1 MVFMLDESDTLDPRI
16 GQKNPIGTSKGAI
29 DLTESMAYASNDFG
43 FLDRLR
49 SLNNAFL
56 PNFAL
61 LFVYVLILNREGAF
75 VPSNNES
82 LYLLQ
87 LAKFWNPNF
96 LSNDWTFSG
105 PLFSHFVFNLIFG
118 PLTLLF
124 SLEVV
129 GWVGRILSW
138 SLILFALFQLGK
150 HFQIPLWMIT
160 ASIFLWL
167 FYGQSIVGGEWIL
180 GTFEAKCTAYGLLF
194 FSLNGF
200 IQQRLILPSILL
212 GLAFTF
218 HPVVGLWSAL
228 AVGFTLIVLRYP
240 IGAVIKSG
248 CYTTLFALPALIPL
262 LMTPFQSGDQSA
274 ESWKFLALV
283 VIPYHFDPF
292 YFGASGKHLLLLAI
306 LLCFNWIHFKS
317 DRNNH
322 ALRLLI
328 FFQAFLGLFFVLG
341 FVARFT
347 DNYQVLMFMPCR
359 LFPVLLPLFFF
370 FHLSSALHH
379 FSSIK
384 MRKGL
389 VMVGCL
395 ALVMFGN
402 PVDIFVDTV
411 KKHYS
416 MWSRQEEDWEK
427 AFKWV
432 AKNTPNNSIII
443 SPPWRGE
450 SFYLSQ
456 RAQIASWWVPR
467 LDRLTEWRER
477 LESLAGNVSGV
488 RPETTKA
495 RLEYMVAHYNQLP
508 PTEIASLVAKYGAEY
523 LVSSTTYGYPVI
535 FQSGTYKVY
544 SLNEGPSS

>member
-1 MVFMLDESDTLDPRI
+1 MSIDSDTLKTGAGQRNRI
-16 GQKNPIGTSKGAI
+16 GLSRNPFPTTRIGICSR
-29 DLTESMAYASNDFG
+29 DFG
-43 FLDRLR
+43 WVKESFFL
-49 SLNNAFL
+49 
-56 PNFAL
+56 NFSV
-61 LFVYVLILNREGAF
+61 LFAYVLIMNREGFF

-87 LAKFWNPNF
+87 LAKLWNPN
-96 LSNDWTFSG
+96 LLVSDWTFSG
-105 PLFSHFVFNLIFG
+105 PLFTHFVFNLIFG
-118 PLTLLF
+118 PLTLVF

-129 GWVGRILSW
+129 GWMGRILCW
-138 SLILFALFQLGK
+138 SLILLALVQLGK
-150 HFQIPLWMIT
+150 HFRIPLWMIT
-160 ASIFLWL
+160 ASVLLWL

-180 GTFEAKCTAYGLLF
+180 GTFEAKCIAYALLL

-200 IQQRLILPSILL
+200 MQERQVGPSILL
-212 GLAFTF
+212 GLAFSF
-218 HPVVGLWSAL
+218 HAVVGLWSAL

-240 IGAVIKSG
+240 IGALIKSG

-262 LMTPFQSGDQSA
+262 LMTPFQSGAQSA

-317 DRNNH
+317 DRNNQG
-322 ALRLLI
+322 LRLLI

-347 DNYQVLMFMPCR
+347 DNYQFLMLMPCR

-379 FSSIK
+379 SSSIK
-384 MRKGL
+384 MRKCL
-389 VMVGCL
+389 VVFGCL

-402 PVDIFVDTV
+402 PVGIFVDTV

-416 MWSRQEEDWEK
+416 IWTRLEPDWEK
-427 AFKWV
+427 AFKWIE
-432 AKNTPNNSIII
+432 KNTPNNSIII

-450 SFYLSQ
+450 SFYFS
-456 RAQIASWWVPR
+456 RRGQIANWWVPR
-467 LDRLTEWRER
+467 FDRLTEWRER
-477 LESLAGNVSGV
+477 LESVTGDVSGV
-488 RPETTKA
+488 RPRTTKA
-495 RLEYMVAHYNQLP
+495 RMDHMIDQYNQL
-508 PTEIASLVAKYGAEY
+508 TATDIESLADKYGAAY
-523 LVSSTTYGYPVI
+523 LVSATTYGYPVI
-535 FQSGTYKVY
+535 FQSETYKVY
-544 SLNEGPSS
+544 SLNEHPSY